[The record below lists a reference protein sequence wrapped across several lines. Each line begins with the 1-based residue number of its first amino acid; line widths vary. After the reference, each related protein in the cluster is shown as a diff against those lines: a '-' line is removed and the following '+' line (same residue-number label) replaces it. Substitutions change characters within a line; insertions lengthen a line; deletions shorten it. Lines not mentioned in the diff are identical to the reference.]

1 MWATLT
7 FLAATTLAPAQ
18 NDTIKFTNERATYGV
33 LGPTRSDSKFIPGDV
48 FFLTFDI
55 ENLKTDASGKVKY
68 SMAMELLDSKGA
80 SKFKGDPDPRE
91 LINSL
96 GGTRLPASAHAVVG
110 TSSEAGEYTM
120 KITVADLANNKK
132 SGTLTRKFTVVPPDF
147 GLVRVNC
154 TYDPE
159 GKIPAPSLA
168 VVGQSVWVNAFVAGF
183 QRSSKKQPNLTV
195 DIQMLGE
202 DKKPTLEKPINFTID
217 NMVDESWSLIPVQ
230 SLLTLN
236 RTGKFSVE
244 LKATDGITKKTTKVT
259 FPLTVVEAP
268 K

>member
-7 FLAATTLAPAQ
+7 FLAATTFAPAQ
-18 NDTIKFTNERATYGV
+18 NDAIKFANERATYGV
-33 LGPTRSDSKFIPGDV
+33 LGPTRTDTKFLPGDV

-55 ENLKTDASGKVKY
+55 EGLKTDSAGKVKY
-68 SMAMELLDSKGA
+68 SMGMELLDSKGA

-96 GGTRLPASAHAVVG
+96 GGSRLPASAHAVIG
-110 TSSEAGEYTM
+110 TDSGPGEYTM

-132 SGTLTRKFTVVPPDF
+132 SGTLTRKFTVVDSGF

-159 GKIPAPSLA
+159 GKIPAPSMA
-168 VVGQSVWVNAFVAGF
+168 VVGQSLWVNAFVAGF
-183 QRSSKKQPNLTV
+183 QRSSKKQPDLTLE
-195 DIQMLGE
+195 IQLLGE
-202 DKKPTLEKPINFTID
+202 DKKPTLEKPISFTID
-217 NMVDESWSLIPVQ
+217 SKVDESWSLIPVQ

-236 RTGKFSVE
+236 RTGKFTVE
-244 LKATDGITKKTTKVT
+244 LKAEDKITRKTTRVA
-259 FPLTVVEAP
+259 FPITVVEAP